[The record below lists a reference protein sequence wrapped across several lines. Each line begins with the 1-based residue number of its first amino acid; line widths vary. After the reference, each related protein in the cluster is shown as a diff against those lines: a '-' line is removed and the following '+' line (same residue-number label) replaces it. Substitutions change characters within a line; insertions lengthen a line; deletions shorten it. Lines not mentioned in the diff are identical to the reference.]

1 MQPSPKP
8 APRTH
13 RSAVRVRWARARGVA
28 VVGIMVSLVLA
39 AAVALATQLMQR
51 VIDARERE
59 QLTLARMERIRV
71 ALCAYHRLNGGF
83 PASPPPS
90 PTPTPAY
97 ANHISPVGWVDNSG
111 GAQGWMKPLGLSIED
126 VTDGWGRLISVR
138 PGVSNCNANDLYVNT
153 NGDGAP
159 DTPTPNACIVLISH
173 GRTGR
178 GAYFP
183 RETAPG
189 LLPWQGPA
197 PTPGGPAN
205 GAGAERRNTLS
216 TSGTGT
222 EPYQTVAPLA
232 TCTGGPRDDPNSP
245 CHFDDIV
252 RYYTIP
258 SPPGPMALCPS

>member
-1 MQPSPKP
+1 
-8 APRTH
+8 
-13 RSAVRVRWARARGVA
+13 VRWARARGVA

-71 ALCAYHRLNGGF
+71 ALCAYHRLNSGF
-83 PASPPPS
+83 PAGPPPS

-97 ANHISPVGWVDNSG
+97 ANHVAPVGWLDHSG
-111 GAQGWMKPLGLSIED
+111 NAQGWMKSLGLSIED
-126 VTDGWGRLISVR
+126 VTDGWGRLISVQSGG
-138 PGVSNCNANDLYVNT
+138 PNCTVNNLYVDT
-153 NGDGAP
+153 DGDGTQAA
-159 DTPTPNACIVLISH
+159 PNACVVLISH
-173 GRTGR
+173 GRTGY
-178 GAYFP
+178 GAYFTQA
-183 RETAPG
+183 TAAG
-189 LLPWQGPA
+189 LPWQGPA

-222 EPYQTVAPLA
+222 EPYQTVAPQA
-232 TCTGGPRDDPNSP
+232 ACTGGPRDDPNSP

-252 RYYTIP
+252 RYYTNP

>member
-1 MQPSPKP
+1 MQPSPRP

-13 RSAVRVRWARARGVA
+13 RTAVRMRWARPRGVA
-28 VVGIMVSLVLA
+28 VVGIMVSLMLA
-39 AAVALATQLMQR
+39 AAVALAMQLMQR
-51 VIDARERE
+51 AVDARERE

-71 ALCAYHRLNGGF
+71 ALCAYHRLNSGF
-83 PASPPPS
+83 PATPPPS

-97 ANHISPVGWVDNSG
+97 ANHVAPVGWLDNSG
-111 GAQGWMKPLGLSIED
+111 GAQGWMTSLGLSIED

-138 PGVSNCNANDLYVNT
+138 PGGPNCTVNLYVDT
-153 NGDGAP
+153 DGDGTQAA
-159 DTPTPNACIVLISH
+159 PNACIVLISH
-173 GRTGR
+173 GRTGY
-178 GAYFP
+178 GAYFTQA
-183 RETAPG
+183 TAAG
-189 LLPWQGPA
+189 LPWQNPA

-222 EPYQTVAPLA
+222 EPYQTVAPQA
-232 TCTGGPRDDPNSP
+232 ACTGGPRDDPNSP

-252 RYYTIP
+252 RSYTIP